1 MNTAYDWIQLLEMT
15 PHPDG
20 GYYKETYRSTDTIDQ
35 VGLSARYDGPRP
47 AGTGIYYLL
56 SEEAV
61 NYLHRLKSD
70 EMWHF
75 YAGDPL
81 LLHLFQP
88 MGEVQQIRLGA
99 DPEKGE
105 VFQAVVER
113 DCWFGASLVRSEG
126 YALVGC
132 TVAPGFDF
140 ADLEMADPETLVDQF
155 PEHTNL
161 ILRLTKK
168 S

>member
-1 MNTAYDWIQLLEMT
+1 MKSAKYWIDRLSML

-20 GYYKETYRSTDTIDQ
+20 GYFKETYRSTDIIGQDR
-35 VGLSARYDGPRP
+35 LADRYHGPRA

-56 SEEAV
+56 NEGAV

-75 YAGDPL
+75 YEGGPL
-81 LLHLFQP
+81 LLHLIRP
-88 MGEVQQIRLGA
+88 SGEFQQIRLGA
-99 DPEKGE
+99 NPEAGE

-113 DCWFGASLVRSEG
+113 DCWFGATLVQPEG

-140 ADLEMADPETLVDQF
+140 ADLTMAEAETLIAQF
-155 PEHTNL
+155 PEHAVL
-161 ILRLTKK
+161 IKRLAK
-168 S
+168 